1 MGYSKSSEFDR
12 DKARF
17 AQLAKA
23 LSHPARLAILE
34 ILASREQCMCGNIAT
49 MLPLAQSTVSQHLK
63 SLKNA
68 GLIKGTITGSSICYD
83 INPETMRECCEI
95 FGEFCEGILR
105 YEKVQ
110 NGNEMRDCVR

>member
-1 MGYSKSSEFDR
+1 
-12 DKARF
+12 
-17 AQLAKA
+17 
-23 LSHPARLAILE
+23 
-34 ILASREQCMCGNIAT
+34 MCGNIAT